1 MPWVLFV
8 LIVLIDHVYRYVV
21 FEIRLLINWMLYSI
35 QMHHICCR
43 VLKSEFIRAKYS
55 RLEFKT
61 PNMPTGYNCPVKEG
75 IMLKKGRDDKK
86 FQKRK
91 FILSRDSN
99 TLTYYAKENVSA
111 AHVCAVNRGLSI
123 IRIFIYVKC
132 LWILYIS
139 IYY

>member
-1 MPWVLFV
+1 
-8 LIVLIDHVYRYVV
+8 
-21 FEIRLLINWMLYSI
+21 MLTAQLNTLTI
-35 QMHHICCR
+35 PLNPFCCR

-61 PNMPTGYNCPVKEG
+61 PNVPTGYNCPVKEG

-99 TLTYYAKENVSA
+99 TLSYYAKENVSA
-111 AHVCAVNRGLSI
+111 VHIYVNRGLPTKRIVCI
-123 IRIFIYVKC
+123 IMSSACACEIINIFIY
-132 LWILYIS
+132 
-139 IYY
+139 

>member
-1 MPWVLFV
+1 
-8 LIVLIDHVYRYVV
+8 
-21 FEIRLLINWMLYSI
+21 
-35 QMHHICCR
+35 MHHICCR

-111 AHVCAVNRGLSI
+111 AHVCGNTDILCQENVSAAHVCAVNRGLSI
-123 IRIFIYVKC
+123 KRIFRYMSSACGFYIYLYIINKC
-132 LWILYIS
+132 LGNPVHKIFK
-139 IYY
+139 

>member
-1 MPWVLFV
+1 MFTGTYEPGIWK
-8 LIVLIDHVYRYVV
+8 YAYC
-21 FEIRLLINWMLYSI
+21 SI
-35 QMHHICCR
+35 EYCNSIPMNPLCCR

-61 PNMPTGYNCPVKEG
+61 PNVPTGYNCPVKEG

-99 TLTYYAKENVSA
+99 TLSYYAKENVSA
-111 AHVCAVNRGLSI
+111 VHIYVNRGLPTK
-123 IRIFIYVKC
+123 RIVYYNVQC
-132 LWILYIS
+132 LCM
-139 IYY
+139 

>member
-1 MPWVLFV
+1 MFTST
-8 LIVLIDHVYRYVV
+8 YVPGIWKYAYCYI
-21 FEIRLLINWMLYSI
+21 EYCNSI
-35 QMHHICCR
+35 PAHPFCCR

-61 PNMPTGYNCPVKEG
+61 PNVPTGYNCPVKEG

-99 TLTYYAKENVSA
+99 TLSYYAKENVSE
-111 AHVCAVNRGLSI
+111 AHKYVNRGLPI
-123 IRIFIYVKC
+123 KRIAYNVEWLC
-132 LWILYIS
+132 VRDY
-139 IYY
+139 